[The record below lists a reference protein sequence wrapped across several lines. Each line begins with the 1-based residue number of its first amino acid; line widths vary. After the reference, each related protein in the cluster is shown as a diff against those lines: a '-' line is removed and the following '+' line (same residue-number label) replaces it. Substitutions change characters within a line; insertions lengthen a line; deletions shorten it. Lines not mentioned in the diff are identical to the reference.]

1 MNSTLFITSSHGNH
15 YMYDFSKREFMYVH
29 PLIHICYLFDKAQML
44 DKLVQS
50 PNEEGLSILK
60 KYGEENVK
68 YHLNKYI
75 YMKSVGYF
83 GFIEKPPFTQY
94 TGQSILQSIANVNN
108 IVFEVTDACNLACT
122 YCINREMYST
132 HMLRKKTKLP
142 FNATKATLD
151 YLVPLWNSELNKS
164 PYKDIIIGFYG
175 GEPLVNFPTIKECVE
190 YCKKIP
196 QRIFKFM
203 MTTNGTLLDQHMDF
217 LVKNNFRLTIS
228 LDGNSKG
235 QSYRTFSNG
244 KNSFNKVYSNL
255 KLLQRKYP
263 IFWKKNISFNSVLHN
278 RNNVNDIHQFI
289 YNEFGK
295 IPEIH
300 PLNNS
305 GIRPEQREK
314 FKKMFRPY
322 ETTLKQDSNRLI
334 KERFTSDPHIF
345 GLCQFLL
352 WYGRNQFFD
361 YESFLYAPESNIKT
375 TTGTCFPFSRKLYV
389 TAQQKILVC
398 ERISH
403 QYALGEIQNN
413 NIILDTEKIAETYN
427 SYYSKLYPQC
437 KTCYMINGC
446 HQCIFQLDDLNSKV
460 PICKMYKSEEQ
471 MSNYIKNQIDVL
483 EENHINYEKLFKEA
497 ILS

>member
-83 GFIEKPPFTQY
+83 GFIEKPPFIQY

-190 YCKKIP
+190 YCKEIP

-263 IFWKKNISFNSVLHN
+263 IFWEKKYFF
-278 RNNVNDIHQFI
+278 QFC
-289 YNEFGK
+289 
-295 IPEIH
+295 
-300 PLNNS
+300 
-305 GIRPEQREK
+305 
-314 FKKMFRPY
+314 
-322 ETTLKQDSNRLI
+322 
-334 KERFTSDPHIF
+334 FT
-345 GLCQFLL
+345 
-352 WYGRNQFFD
+352 
-361 YESFLYAPESNIKT
+361 
-375 TTGTCFPFSRKLYV
+375 
-389 TAQQKILVC
+389 
-398 ERISH
+398 
-403 QYALGEIQNN
+403 
-413 NIILDTEKIAETYN
+413 
-427 SYYSKLYPQC
+427 
-437 KTCYMINGC
+437 
-446 HQCIFQLDDLNSKV
+446 
-460 PICKMYKSEEQ
+460 
-471 MSNYIKNQIDVL
+471 
-483 EENHINYEKLFKEA
+483 
-497 ILS
+497 